1 MSPDRAPGRNY
12 IIALAVLFALALGVR
27 LVFIHQCRFAGDEA
41 RFYSEARSVVAGEA
55 FPALGTAVTGG
66 EARLPGGT
74 FTLLMVPAFLFSRS
88 PLAGNVMVVLFSL
101 LAYWLLVSVVRR
113 WMGERVSLV
122 FAVLI
127 LFSPWSYFYS
137 DRIWN
142 PNVLILLTALLLWA
156 ATKMIDH
163 PRSKQVFWIPVVV
176 MVAPQFHLSGIVLL
190 LLAVLLFFA
199 YRPKIHKWAS
209 LAGIGAG
216 VLCYLPYLISEI
228 QSGFRNTK
236 LLMSMP
242 SDPTFAAAEFYRGP
256 LNLLIFASGE
266 MGYLLRKGFW
276 FPYNEMQ
283 FYFQQDGLTIT
294 HNFYGGSLGADFLVT
309 VTLISLALALAALVF
324 WLVGLFRSGK
334 GIWKFLKTNPLY
346 LGFALAL
353 VLTPLLLLL
362 GKKSYHPH
370 YIYFFYPFAFVPLLA
385 LFSRFDAGRFVA
397 VLVWVGVAALCQTV
411 ASAHVY
417 QRSERPISFPQQRKV
432 MEFIYATS
440 NNQSFAIDFRLT
452 RSRFD
457 THPFHV
463 LAHRYFEKPFRENHR
478 AKLRY
483 TIFDW
488 KEGRWFLESGQPTIR
503 GRPVNDYRDLPA
515 SVVVKSGG

>member
-12 IIALAVLFALALGVR
+12 IIALAVLFALALGIR

-41 RFYSEARSVVAGEA
+41 RFYGEARSVVAGEA

-74 FTLLMVPAFLFSRS
+74 FTLLMVPAFSLSKS
-88 PLAGNVMVVLFSL
+88 PLAGNVMVVFFSL

-163 PRSKQVFWIPVVV
+163 PRSKHVFWIPLVV

-199 YRPKIHKWAS
+199 YWPKIHKWAS

-216 VLCYLPYLISEI
+216 VLCYVPYLISEV

-294 HNFYGGSLGADFLVT
+294 HNFYGGSLGADFLVAI
-309 VTLISLALALAALVF
+309 TLISLALALAALVF

-353 VLTPLLLLL
+353 ILTPLLLML

-385 LFSRFDAGRFVA
+385 LFSRFDAGRYIA

-411 ASAHVY
+411 TSAHIY
-417 QRSERPISFPQQRKV
+417 QRSERPISFPQQRKA

-440 NNQSFAIDFRLT
+440 DNQSFAIDFRLT

-457 THPFHV
+457 THPMHV
-463 LAHRYFEKPFRENHR
+463 LAHRYFDKPFRENHR

-488 KEGRWFLESGQPTIR
+488 KEGRWFLESGQPTVR
-503 GRPVNDYRDLPA
+503 GRPVNDYRDLKA

>member
-1 MSPDRAPGRNY
+1 MSPDRAPVRNY
-12 IIALAVLFALALGVR
+12 IVALAVLFALALGIR

-41 RFYSEARSVVAGEA
+41 RFYGEARAVVAGEA

-74 FTLLMVPAFLFSRS
+74 FTLLMVPAFLISKS
-88 PLAGNVMVVLFSL
+88 PLAGNFMVVLFSL
-101 LAYWLLVSVVRR
+101 LAYWLLVMVVKR
-113 WMGERVSLV
+113 WMGQRVSLV

-156 ATKMIDH
+156 ATRMVDH
-163 PRSKQVFWIPVVV
+163 PRSKQVFWIPLVV
-176 MVAPQFHLSGIVLL
+176 MIAPQFHLSGVVLL

-216 VLCYLPYLISEI
+216 VLCYIPYLVSEI

-242 SDPTFAAAEFYRGP
+242 SDPAFAAGDFYRGP

-276 FPYNEMQ
+276 FPYNEIQ
-283 FYFQQDGLTIT
+283 FYFQQNGLEVT
-294 HNFYGGSLGADFLVT
+294 HNFYGGSLGADFLVA
-309 VTLISLALALAALVF
+309 VTLISLALALTALVI
-324 WLVGLFRSGK
+324 WLIDLARSGR
-334 GIWKFLKTNPLY
+334 GIWEFLKTNPLY

-353 VLTPLLLLL
+353 ILTPLLLLL

-385 LFSRFDAGRFVA
+385 LFSRFDAFRYIA
-397 VLVWVGVAALCQTV
+397 VLVWAGVASLCFTI

-417 QRSERPISFPQQRKV
+417 LKSERPISFPMQRKV
-432 MEFIYATS
+432 MQFIYDTS
-440 NNQSFAIDFRLT
+440 GDKSFSIDFRLT

-457 THPFHV
+457 THPMHV
-463 LAHRYFEKPFRENHR
+463 LAHRYFKKPFRENKS

-483 TIFDW
+483 TVFDW
-488 KEGRWFLESGQPTIR
+488 KEGRWFLEAGQPTIR
-503 GRPVNDYRDLPA
+503 GKPVQDYRDLKA

>member
-1 MSPDRAPGRNY
+1 MSPERAPVRNY
-12 IIALAVLFALALGVR
+12 IIALAVLFALALGIR

-41 RFYSEARSVVAGEA
+41 RFYGEARSVVAGET

-74 FTLLMVPAFLFSRS
+74 FTLLMVPAFLLSRS
-88 PLAGNVMVVLFSL
+88 PLAGNLMVVIFSL

-113 WMGERVSLV
+113 WMGQRVSLV

-163 PRSKQVFWIPVVV
+163 PRTKHVFWIPLVV
-176 MVAPQFHLSGIVLL
+176 MAAPQFHLSGVVLL
-190 LLAVLLFFA
+190 LLAALLFFA

-242 SDPTFAAAEFYRGP
+242 SDPSFAAADFYRGP

-276 FPYNEMQ
+276 FPYNEFQ
-283 FYFQQDGLTIT
+283 FYFKQDGLEVT
-294 HNFYGGSLGADFLVT
+294 HHFYGGSLGADLLVT
-309 VTLISLALALAALVF
+309 VAVLSLALAFAALVV
-324 WLVGLFRSGK
+324 WLVDLFRSGR

-353 VLTPLLLLL
+353 ILTPLLLLL

-370 YIYFFYPFAFVPLLA
+370 YIYFLYPFAFVPLLA
-385 LFSRFDAGRFVA
+385 LCSRFDAGRYLA
-397 VLVWVGVAALCQTV
+397 ALVWVGVAALCYTV

-417 QRSERPISFPQQRKV
+417 RFNEKPISFPQQRK
-432 MEFIYATS
+432 MMGFIYDTS
-440 NNQSFAIDFRLT
+440 GDRSFALDFRLT

-457 THPFHV
+457 THPLHV

-478 AKLRY
+478 SDLRY
-483 TIFDW
+483 TIFDHR
-488 KEGRWFLESGQPTIR
+488 EGRWFLESGQPTIR
-503 GRPVNDYRDLPA
+503 GRPVQDYRDLGA
-515 SVVVKSGG
+515 TVVVKSGG

>member
-1 MSPDRAPGRNY
+1 MSPERAPVRNY
-12 IIALAVLFALALGVR
+12 IIALAVLFALALGIR

-41 RFYSEARSVVAGEA
+41 RFYGEARAVVAGET

-74 FTLLMVPAFLFSRS
+74 FTLLMVPAFVLSRS

-101 LAYWLLVSVVRR
+101 LAYWLLVMVVRR
-113 WMGERVSLV
+113 WMGQRVSLV

-163 PRSKQVFWIPVVV
+163 PRTRHVFWIPLVV
-176 MVAPQFHLSGIVLL
+176 MVAPQFHLSGVVLL
-190 LLAVLLFFA
+190 LLAALLWLA

-216 VLCYLPYLISEI
+216 VLCYVPYLISGI

-242 SDPTFAAAEFYRGP
+242 SDPTFAAADFYRGP

-276 FPYNEMQ
+276 YPYNEAQ
-283 FYFQQDGLTIT
+283 FYFRQDGLKIT
-294 HNFYGGSLGADFLVT
+294 HDFYGGSLGADLLVA
-309 VTLISLALALAALVF
+309 VVLISLALATAALVI
-324 WLVGLFRSGK
+324 WLVSLFRSGR
-334 GIWKFLKTNPLY
+334 GIWKFLKADPLV

-353 VLTPLLLLL
+353 VLTPLLLLS
-362 GKKSYHPH
+362 GQKSYHPH

-385 LFSRFDAGRFVA
+385 FFSRFDSFRYVA
-397 VLVWVGVAALCQTV
+397 VLVWVGVAALCYTI

-432 MEFIYATS
+432 MEFIYETS
-440 NNQSFAIDFRLT
+440 GNQSFAMDFRLT

-457 THPFHV
+457 THPMHV

-488 KEGRWFLESGQPTIR
+488 KEGRWFLEGGQPTIR
-503 GRPVNDYRDLPA
+503 GRPVQDYRDLKA